1 MKPALRSS
9 SQLEVDVVKSS
20 SSSRRTVEP
29 ADLTDDAGC
38 SNVGRLLQELCVAGC
53 LLSTGVA
60 PIYSSRSSNSGG
72 PIELQGRL
80 HPAAA
85 LSAAQLSR
93 DDDRRRGEES
103 RRRESLIDGWRLMDL
118 LK

>member
-1 MKPALRSS
+1 MRAESAAVVVV
-9 SQLEVDVVKSS
+9 VD
-20 SSSRRTVEP
+20 
-29 ADLTDDAGC
+29 TDDAGC
-38 SNVGRLLQELCVAGC
+38 SNVGRLLQELSVG
-53 LLSTGVA
+53 LFLVDVRRVA
-60 PIYSSRSSNSGG
+60 PIYSCRSSNSGG

-93 DDDRRRGEES
+93 DDDRRRGGES
-103 RRRESLIDGWRLMDL
+103 RRRESLIDGWRLMDF